1 MANEQNLLN
10 GKKTQFK
17 SGEQAAKAGAKGG
30 IASGKAKRER
40 KAMREALEEILS
52 REYVEK
58 ETGDKVDGSTLIM
71 AKAFKNA
78 LNGDMRAIEFIRDTL
93 GEKPTEKLEVNADI
107 EKQRNR
113 IIELMSCKD
122 ELLTGKEA
130 TD

>member
-1 MANEQNLLN
+1 MPNPENVKPHEFTSEQSREKAAEN
-10 GKKTQFK
+10 GR
-17 SGEQAAKAGAKGG
+17 KGG

-71 AKAFKNA
+71 VKTFKNA

-93 GEKPTEKLEVNADI
+93 GEKPTEKVEVNADI

-122 ELLTGKEA
+122 ELLTGREA